1 MLSYKQES
9 LKVMVNLDFSPLKR
23 SSGSIKSYDDRVQS
37 ICQECSVG
45 CGLWAYRAGG
55 VIADIQGD
63 ESHPVSRGRL
73 CARGI
78 AFMQGINHPERLT
91 HIGNRQDRGESFE
104 FSDNWEKAMDAVAE
118 QLRKIQGRYGA
129 KSLLIACAP
138 EAGLDFYLGALRF
151 AELWGTPYVF
161 HPVYAA
167 GWPKLAYNPQS
178 QVRPCYD
185 WGQSHCIFLC
195 EADLATSHP
204 VAFQW
209 VLEAQDKGAQVV
221 CLDSRFTTS
230 MSKANKGLIIKP
242 ESGNRVG
249 LALMKILLAES
260 ACDTAHLEEAF
271 MDEGLWRTSFDNL
284 ELERLEEI
292 TGLSVEKVT
301 ELARLLA
308 HHRPVTLITGR
319 KLGLRPNHRIW
330 STLGEAMG
338 WSSKPGGGWYPL
350 DFPVLPV
357 NPALDLQTS
366 AEPGG
371 SPGAKGKEEAGPA
384 ESEEFFLEPGN
395 PIKAV
400 ICCGDSFYDYLS
412 PLRPGL
418 EKANLAIYFGS
429 FPTRTWNQAQWSFP
443 AQVWAEQNHLSF
455 SNDRAMQWGGRLV
468 EPREGCRSGLAF
480 WSSLAQRFGDVE
492 RLDWKKFFPWVK
504 EDGRADHQSFYNW
517 LLDLSPLTHGRQVE
531 EISAATPSLSFW
543 PVQEEAS
550 TGKASPWKAPAVL
563 PSEPLREGKSL
574 PLYYQSGQVVSQS
587 TEASAWWPWLKD
599 LEDLEAVHLNP
610 ATAAILGIENG
621 EEITVANNNG
631 GFIGHARLT
640 RMVPR
645 WLVWSPHKQE
655 ANRVVVHKK
664 SQNVAEAAEILQ
676 GFLS

>member
-1 MLSYKQES
+1 MSKLG
-9 LKVMVNLDFSPLKR
+9 FSPLKR
-23 SSGSIKSYDDRVQS
+23 YSGSIKSSDDRVRS
-37 ICQECSVG
+37 ICLECSVG

-55 VIADIQGD
+55 VIVDIQGD
-63 ESHPVSRGRL
+63 EDHPVSRGRL

-78 AFMQGINHPERLT
+78 AFVQGINHPERLS
-91 HIGNRQDRGESFE
+91 HIGNRQGQGESFQL
-104 FSDNWEKAMDAVAE
+104 SDNWEKAMDAVAE
-118 QLRKIQGRYGA
+118 HLRRIQGRYGA

-138 EAGLDFYLGALRF
+138 AAGLDFYLGALRF

-161 HPVYAA
+161 HPVYSAR
-167 GWPKLAYNPQS
+167 WPKLTHNPQF
-178 QVRPCYD
+178 QVQPCYD
-185 WGQSHCIFLC
+185 WGRSHCIFLC

-230 MSKANKGLIIKP
+230 MSKANKGFIIKP
-242 ESGNRVG
+242 ESGNRLG
-249 LALMKILLAES
+249 LALVKILLSEN
-260 ACDTAHLEEAF
+260 ACNVAHLEEAF
-271 MDEGLWRTSFDNL
+271 GEVGPWRDSFDSL
-284 ELERLEEI
+284 ELDRLDEI

-308 HHRPVTLITGR
+308 RQRPVTLITGR
-319 KLGLRPNHRIW
+319 KLELRPNHRIW
-330 STLGEAMG
+330 STLAEAMG
-338 WSSKPGGGWYPL
+338 WSAEPGGGWYPL

-366 AEPGG
+366 KKPAGRAPDT
-371 SPGAKGKEEAGPA
+371 KESEEEGPE
-384 ESEEFFLEPGN
+384 ESEEFALEPGH

-400 ICCGDSFYDYLS
+400 ICCGDSFYEFLS
-412 PLRPGL
+412 PLRPAL
-418 EKANLAIYFGS
+418 EKAEQAIYFGT
-429 FPTRTWNQAQWSFP
+429 FPTRTWNQVHWFFP

-492 RLDWKKFFPWVK
+492 HLDWKKFFPWVK

-531 EISAATPSLSFW
+531 EIIAATPSLSFW
-543 PVQEEAS
+543 PVPEGTP
-550 TGKASPWKAPAVL
+550 TGKTAPWKAPAVL
-563 PSEPLREGKSL
+563 PTEPVLEEEPL
-574 PLYYQSGQVVSQS
+574 PLYYQFGQVVIRS

-599 LEDLEAVHLNP
+599 LEDLEAVQLNP
-610 ATAAILGIENG
+610 ATAAVLGVENG
-621 EEITVANNNG
+621 EEIVVSNHNG

-645 WLVWSPHKQE
+645 WLVWSPHRLE
-655 ANRVVVHKK
+655 TNRVVVHKK
-664 SQNVAEAAEILQ
+664 DQDMAAAAEILKE
-676 GFLS
+676 FLS